1 MTDRT
6 ISVDPIELE
15 EGASATDAAL
25 SALADGRRRTAL
37 AQLLTAR
44 GRTPVDALAIRVA
57 AVEAGVSPIDVDA
70 DRHGDVAIDLRHV
83 HLPKL
88 DDVGLIDLA
97 DGGAAATDRAARFE
111 RVLEAVESVSDP
123 DAALDALADRRRR
136 YVLEHVARVDELIDL
151 ADLADRIAQSDDD
164 RDDVA
169 IDLHHRHLPKLDDAG
184 FLAYDAEGRRVG
196 DTSESP
202 VDGGLDD
209 VIDRLERDSTRSGD
223 GPTDVVTHI
232 SL

>member
-25 SALADGRRRTAL
+25 SALADGRRRTTL

-44 GRTPVDALAIRVA
+44 GRVPVDVLAIRVA

-70 DRHGDVAIDLRHV
+70 DRHGDVTIDLHHV

-111 RVLEAVESVSDP
+111 RVLEAVEGVSDP

-136 YVLEHVARVDELIDL
+136 SVVERVARVDEPIELD
-151 ADLADRIAQSDDD
+151 DLADRVADSDDD

-184 FLAYDAEGRRVG
+184 FLTYDAEDRRIDDAG
-196 DTSESP
+196 GF
-202 VDGGLDD
+202 DGGLGDA
-209 VIDRLERDSTRSGD
+209 VDRIERDSTRPGD
-223 GPTDVVTHI
+223 GSTDVVTHI
-232 SL
+232 LL